1 MSTARLTF
9 SPTALS
15 SDAFY
20 IAGMRVADAFIGLEL
35 KDRFYAVASPLELGN
50 FRKYSH
56 CDKVFSLSDLQSA
69 LPAGATYAHLIAL
82 AAKKIGA
89 RKILVG
95 DDFPAGLY
103 TQLKK
108 LIPTNISKGPLF
120 PERLIKSREAQNEI
134 RKANKIC
141 AEGIA
146 LCADLLHRSRVSKNK
161 LLLGGETLTSELLR
175 KRVQA
180 LFLQRGL
187 EPLSELIIA
196 GGAQGCDPHCLGFGP
211 LKPRELIIVDL
222 FAPLE
227 ASHYWGDMTR
237 TFLKGTPS
245 PAQVKLVTTV
255 LAAQR
260 EAVKSIRPGIDG
272 QKIHERI
279 VERFSAAGFKTKKT
293 SRGYEGFFHGTGHSL
308 GLDCHDLGRHGKG
321 IHSRK
326 NILRSGE
333 VYTVEPGLYYPAIG
347 GCRIEDNGVVTR
359 TGFELLSRAPYTWQ
373 V

>member
-1 MSTARLTF
+1 MTTARLTF
-9 SPTALS
+9 CPTSLS
-15 SDAFY
+15 ADAFH
-20 IAGMRVADAFIGLEL
+20 IAGMRVADAFIGMEL
-35 KDRFYAVASPLELGN
+35 KGKFIAVASPLELGN

-56 CDKVFSLSDLQSA
+56 CDKVLSLSDFQRS
-69 LPAGATYAHLIAL
+69 LPAGATVAHIIAL
-82 AAKKIGA
+82 AARKNGA
-89 RKILVG
+89 RKLLVG

-103 TQLKK
+103 TRLKK
-108 LIPTNISKGPLF
+108 LIPTDIAAGPLF

-146 LCADLLHRSRVSKNK
+146 LCGDLLHRSRISKNK
-161 LLLGGETLTSELLR
+161 LILNGETLTSEGLR

-180 LFLQRGL
+180 LFLSRGL

-196 GGAQGCDPHCLGFGP
+196 GGKQACDPHCLGFGP

-227 ASHYWGDMTR
+227 SSHYWGDMTR

-245 PAQVKLVTTV
+245 PAQMRLVTTV
-255 LAAQR
+255 LAAQKN
-260 EAVKSIRPGIDG
+260 AVSEIRPGADG

-279 VERFSAAGFKTKKT
+279 VARFTSAGFKTSKT
-293 SRGYEGFFHGTGHSL
+293 KNGYEGFFHGTGHSL
-308 GLDCHDLGRHGKG
+308 GLECHDLGRHGKG
-321 IHSRK
+321 INARK
-326 NILRSGE
+326 NILRTGE